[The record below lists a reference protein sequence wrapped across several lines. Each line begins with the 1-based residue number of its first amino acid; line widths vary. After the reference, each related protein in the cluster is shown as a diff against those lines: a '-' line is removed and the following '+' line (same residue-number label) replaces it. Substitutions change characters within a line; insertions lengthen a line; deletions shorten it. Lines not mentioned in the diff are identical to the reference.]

1 MGFDHPHPPIPTED
15 GRNMRSWPS
24 AYMGHHQ
31 MNAERDGIPWGSTNA
46 VGGALANAGMMPSM
60 HWQRYMPVHSAGSR
74 DLIEGMG
81 SQIPGSS
88 HGQQG
93 QHQQQ
98 QQQQQLDGKI
108 PEMVGNGNGNDGG
121 GSHSGGGGGGEMGFL
136 AGGDLC
142 VDSFS
147 GGSAYSDQEL
157 HQLLHDS
164 PPEVCK
170 AMMVVHQENKY
181 IRQLVE
187 QLQENNS

>member
-1 MGFDHPHPPIPTED
+1 MGFDHPHPPIPMDD
-15 GRNMRSWPS
+15 GRNMRSWPI

-74 DLIEGMG
+74 DLIGRMG

-88 HGQQG
+88 NGQQG
-93 QHQQQ
+93 Q
-98 QQQQQLDGKI
+98 QLDDGKI
-108 PEMVGNGNGNDGG
+108 PEVIGNGNGNDGG
-121 GSHSGGGGGGEMGFL
+121 GSHSGGGEMGVL

-147 GGSAYSDQEL
+147 GGSTYSDQEL
-157 HQLLHDS
+157 HQLLQDS
-164 PPEVCK
+164 PPEVWK
-170 AMMVVHQENKY
+170 AMMVVHQDNKY